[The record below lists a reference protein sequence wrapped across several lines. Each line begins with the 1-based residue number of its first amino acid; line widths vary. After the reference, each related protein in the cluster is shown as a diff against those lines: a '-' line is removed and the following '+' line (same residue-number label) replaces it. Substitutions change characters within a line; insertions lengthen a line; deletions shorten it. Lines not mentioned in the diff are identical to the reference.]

1 VNGLLRIPKGLEMD
15 GLFGVLEVVELP
27 ALLGLCARGFAPMF

>member
-1 VNGLLRIPKGLEMD
+1 
-15 GLFGVLEVVELP
+15 LFGVLEVVELP